1 MAKEQMLTN
10 NNWVDSPPSSRSPLL
25 CELVECNSSIS
36 FGDKKNGD
44 LYLRIVKH
52 NKNMSVFIDLY
63 LIVIRVTSL
72 VTLSISS

>member
-10 NNWVDSPPSSRSPLL
+10 NNRVDSPPSSRSPLL

-44 LYLRIVKH
+44 LYLRIVLTNVKH
-52 NKNMSVFIDLY
+52 KNMSVFIDLY
-63 LIVIRVTSL
+63 LIVI
-72 VTLSISS
+72 